1 MKTRIL
7 TALVFAVIGIPI
19 LIFSEYIVFP
29 LAVSFMT
36 VVAVREMLCVCGVN
50 KSYLISVPSY
60 IIAGVLPLLAWDELD
75 FLYVG
80 IFGKDYCLSF
90 TTLMAIVFFVF
101 LLYMAFAAV
110 FVRGKLEVK
119 EISIGFM
126 SVVYLVTSFV
136 SYMLLR
142 YGEYGQYLFIL
153 VLVVAWGGDVS
164 AYFVGTL
171 CGKHKLIPEVSPKKT
186 VEGAVGGMVIASGL
200 TMLFGFIVT
209 LFDKGVSANYLALAI
224 YGLVL
229 SVVAQLGDL
238 WASIIKRQHNVKDYG
253 NLFPGHGG
261 VMDRFDSVLATCTL
275 TMLVSLIFPPFTSA
289 IG

>member
-7 TALVFAVIGIPI
+7 TALAFAVIGIPI

-29 LAVSFMT
+29 IAVSLVT
-36 VVAVREMLCVCGVN
+36 LLSVVEMLRVFGVN
-50 KSYLISVPSY
+50 KSYLVSVPAY
-60 IIAGVLPLLAWDELD
+60 IIAVVMPFLAWDE
-75 FLYVG
+75 FSFMHVG
-80 IFGKDYCLSF
+80 VFGSEYCLSY
-90 TTLMAIVFFVF
+90 TTLMAIVFFIF

-110 FVRGKLEVK
+110 FVRGKIDVK
-119 EISIGFM
+119 EIAIAFM
-126 SVVYLVTSFV
+126 AVVYVVTSYV

-142 YGEYGQYLFIL
+142 YSEFGKYLYIM
-153 VLVVAWGGDVS
+153 VLIIAWGCDVS

-186 VEGAVGGMVIASGL
+186 VEGAIGGIVMASGL
-200 TMLFGFIVT
+200 TVLFGFIVT
-209 LFDKGVSANYLALAI
+209 LIDDTVSANYILLAI

-238 WASIIKRQHNVKDYG
+238 WASIIKRQYGVKDYG
-253 NLFPGHGG
+253 TIFPGHGG
-261 VMDRFDSVLATCTL
+261 AMDRFDSVLAICTL
-275 TMLVSLIFPPFTSA
+275 MMLACLVFPPFTV

>member
-1 MKTRIL
+1 MKTRII

-29 LAVSFMT
+29 IAVSFMT
-36 VVAVREMLCVCGVN
+36 LVAVIEMLRVCGVN

-60 IIAGVLPLLAWDELD
+60 ILAVVLPFLAWDKFD
-75 FLYVG
+75 FMYVG
-80 IFGKDYCLSF
+80 IFGKDYCLSY
-90 TTLMAIVFFVF
+90 TSMMAVVFFVF

-110 FVRGKLEVK
+110 FVRGKLDVK
-119 EISIGFM
+119 EIAIGFM

-142 YGEYGQYLFIL
+142 YNTFGQYMFIL
-153 VLVVAWGGDVS
+153 VLVVAWGGDMS

-186 VEGAVGGMVIASGL
+186 VEGAIGGMIIASGL

-238 WASIIKRQHNVKDYG
+238 WASIIKRQHGVKDYG
-253 NLFPGHGG
+253 TLFPGHGG
-261 VMDRFDSVLATCTL
+261 VMDRFDSVLAICTL
-275 TMLVSLIFPPFTSA
+275 TMLVSLIFPPFA
-289 IG
+289 PACC